1 MGPFGARVVISL
13 SEAAVSWR
21 ECLGGRSWPQK
32 GAGSGQKKILD
43 YARPK
48 GWLSAIGRLDPE

>member
-1 MGPFGARVVISL
+1 MARVPGWSIMAP
-13 SEAAVSWR
+13 E
-21 ECLGGRSWPQK
+21 K

-48 GWLSAIGRLDPE
+48 GWLSAIGQLDPE